1 MIRRPPISTHTDTLF
16 PTRRSSDLITLAV
29 RVVVLT
35 EIRVAGDDG
44 HEFYLPRGGEQRIV
58 INHRQNALRH
68 HHDIRRGTVQIGAQL
83 IVENRNALAVVRKL
97 LGGHIREVHH
107 LLFPFQMKPKAFAPS
122 ASAEWRAGSG
132 NVAMRA
138 GDGGGGSPA

>member
-1 MIRRPPISTHTDTLF
+1 MGMSDWSSDRC
-16 PTRRSSDLITLAV
+16 SSDL
-29 RVVVLT
+29 
-35 EIRVAGDDG
+35 
-44 HEFYLPRGGEQRIV
+44 
-58 INHRQNALRH
+58 H

-122 ASAEWRAGSG
+122 ASAEWRAGRSEEHTSELQSL
-132 NVAMRA
+132 MRISYA
-138 GDGGGGSPA
+138 VFCLKKKKRIQRNIRI

>member
-1 MIRRPPISTHTDTLF
+1 MI
-16 PTRRSSDLITLAV
+16 
-29 RVVVLT
+29 
-35 EIRVAGDDG
+35 
-44 HEFYLPRGGEQRIV
+44 
-58 INHRQNALRH
+58 
-68 HHDIRRGTVQIGAQL
+68 RGTVQIVAQL
-83 IVENRNALAVVRKL
+83 IVENLNALAVVRKL

-138 GDGGGGSPA
+138 GDGGGGSPALHKPKARKRGDTAVPAKRGLRPRRSSPCDRDRKSTRLNSSH

>member
-1 MIRRPPISTHTDTLF
+1 MI
-16 PTRRSSDLITLAV
+16 
-29 RVVVLT
+29 
-35 EIRVAGDDG
+35 
-44 HEFYLPRGGEQRIV
+44 
-58 INHRQNALRH
+58 
-68 HHDIRRGTVQIGAQL
+68 RGTVQIVAQL
-83 IVENRNALAVVRKL
+83 IVENLNALAVVRKL

-138 GDGGGGSPA
+138 GDGGGGSPALHKPKARKRGEDRKSTRLNSSH

>member
-1 MIRRPPISTHTDTLF
+1 M
-16 PTRRSSDLITLAV
+16 
-29 RVVVLT
+29 
-35 EIRVAGDDG
+35 
-44 HEFYLPRGGEQRIV
+44 
-58 INHRQNALRH
+58 
-68 HHDIRRGTVQIGAQL
+68 RGTVQIGAQL

-138 GDGGGGSPA
+138 GDGGGGSPALHKRSEEHTSELQSLMRRAYAVFCFNK